1 MSMPPVGPRPAVFVR
16 PATEGDVSFLTDVV
30 IVTTRA
36 QGRLP
41 DGFDE
46 QEFRAGFAEWTRE
59 QVRGEAVPDDGGKS
73 ETSVIE
79 IDGERAGRLRVVRAP
94 DHVELAG
101 IQLLPAH
108 QGHGIGTHLVEQIVT
123 DARRAGLP
131 VRLSVE
137 KDNPRA
143 RGLYERLG
151 FVAVGET
158 ESDVLLEAS
167 TSAVRPAPSSG
178 PNGSA

>member
-1 MSMPPVGPRPAVFVR
+1 MGRGPCAADLVPVTLPPVGPMPSVFVR
-16 PATEGDVSFLTDVV
+16 PATEHDVTFLTDVV
-30 IVTTRA
+30 IVATRA

-41 DGFDE
+41 ADFDE
-46 QEFRAGFAEWTRE
+46 PAFREGFAEWTRE
-59 QVRGEAVPDDGGKS
+59 QVRGDAGSDAGGNS

-123 DARRAGLP
+123 DARKAGLP

-143 RGLYERLG
+143 RVLYERLG
-151 FVAVGET
+151 FVEVGDSEGET
-158 ESDVLLEAS
+158 QLEWVS
-167 TSAVRPAPSSG
+167 RG
-178 PNGSA
+178 R

>member
-1 MSMPPVGPRPAVFVR
+1 MDVGCVDPRGTYGDRVRMPPVGPLPSVFVR
-16 PATEGDVSFLTDVV
+16 PANEADVAFLTDVV
-30 IVTTRA
+30 VVTTSA

-41 DGFDE
+41 DEFDE
-46 QEFRAGFAEWTRE
+46 TDFRAGFAEWTAR
-59 QVRGEAVPDDGGKS
+59 QVRGEVEHS

-79 IDGERAGRLRVVRAP
+79 IEGERAGRLRVVRAP

-108 QGHGIGTHLVEQIVT
+108 QGHGIGTHLVEQILT
-123 DARRAGLP
+123 DTRAAGLP
-131 VRLSVE
+131 VRTSVE

-143 RGLYERLG
+143 VAFYERLG

-158 ESDVLLEAS
+158 GSEVQLES
-167 TSAVRPAPSSG
+167 PAG
-178 PNGSA
+178 

>member
-1 MSMPPVGPRPAVFVR
+1 MSMPPVGPMPSVFVR
-16 PATEGDVSFLTDVV
+16 PATEHDVTFLTDVV
-30 IVTTRA
+30 VVSTRA

-41 DGFDE
+41 ADFDE
-46 QEFRAGFAEWTRE
+46 SEFRAGFAEWTGE
-59 QVRGEAVPDDGGKS
+59 QVRGEVEHS
-73 ETSVIE
+73 QTSVIE
-79 IDGERAGRLRVVRAP
+79 IEGERAGRLRVVRAP

-143 RGLYERLG
+143 RALYERLG